1 MDDNSYFCSAFKLT
15 LILGGLSGSPALD
28 MVLRTRFQWQLT
40 RTDQDFSPSFDSSFL
55 HSELNVEGVV
65 RVVLVG
71 VGQEGQDDPAAL
83 LLVELVDGGDVVV
96 GELKVEDGGVLLDPL
111 RLGRLGHHGHAPLD
125 VPSED
130 DLLEVM
136 EIIR

>member
-1 MDDNSYFCSAFKLT
+1 M
-15 LILGGLSGSPALD
+15 GGLSGSPAVD

-40 RTDQDFSPSFDSSFL
+40 RTDLNFSFPSTPPHPNISFL
-55 HSELNVEGVV
+55 RSELNVEGVV

-96 GELKVEDGGVLLDPL
+96 GEFEVEDGGVLLDPL

-136 EIIR
+136 FQP

>member
-1 MDDNSYFCSAFKLT
+1 MAVDAYQSRLF
-15 LILGGLSGSPALD
+15 
-28 MVLRTRFQWQLT
+28 
-40 RTDQDFSPSFDSSFL
+40 FSINTPSFDISFL
-55 HSELNVEGVV
+55 RSELNVEGVV

-71 VGQEGQDDPAAL
+71 VGQEGQDDPATL
-83 LLVELVDGGDVVV
+83 LLVELVDGGDIVV
-96 GELKVEDGGVLLDPL
+96 GELEVEDGGVLLDPL